1 MLLLSLISERRSDLD
16 SDLFS
21 RAGLA
26 ASTDLSF
33 LLFSSRFAFTGLSSF
48 REAFC
53 CSLFSRFDELLFTEP
68 LLFESEFL
76 LYLSVF
82 ELRVGAAFSSLFER
96 LFISAF
102 EFIRLF
108 SFLSPLSVLTLA
120 LFRPLLSLV
129 LLLIALLSLL
139 SLSSMLLLL
148 RDPLF
153 ERLSISYL
161 FFTFVLRLLNSRSG
175 YLTP

>member
-1 MLLLSLISERRSDLD
+1 MLLLSLLSERRSDLD
-16 SDLFS
+16 SGLFS
-21 RAGLA
+21 RAGRV

-33 LLFSSRFAFTGLSSF
+33 FLFSSRLAFTGLSSF
-48 REAFC
+48 REALVFC
-53 CSLFSRFDELLFTEP
+53 CSLFSRFDE
-68 LLFESEFL
+68 FL

-82 ELRVGAAFSSLFER
+82 SLRVGAAFSSLFER

-108 SFLSPLSVLTLA
+108 SFLAPLSFLMSTL
-120 LFRPLLSLV
+120 RPEL
-129 LLLIALLSLL
+129 LLLIALL

-148 RDPLF
+148 RDALLG
-153 ERLSISYL
+153 RLSISYL

>member
-1 MLLLSLISERRSDLD
+1 MLLLSLLSERRSDLD
-16 SDLFS
+16 SGLFS
-21 RAGLA
+21 RVCRV

-33 LLFSSRFAFTGLSSF
+33 FLFSSRLAFTGLSSF
-48 REAFC
+48 REALVFC
-53 CSLFSRFDELLFTEP
+53 CSLFSRFDE
-68 LLFESEFL
+68 FL

-82 ELRVGAAFSSLFER
+82 SLRVGVAFSSLFER
-96 LFISAF
+96 LFISEF

-108 SFLSPLSVLTLA
+108 SFLAPLSFLMSA
-120 LFRPLLSLV
+120 FRPVLLLV
-129 LLLIALLSLL
+129 LLLIAQLSLL

-161 FFTFVLRLLNSRSG
+161 FFTFALRLLNSRSG